1 MPFLGIGAA
10 SIVLVLAMVCLAVFA
25 ALTLSSAKGDH
36 TLSKK
41 NLERTSAF
49 YQHPMQ
55 RMNKLERSMR
65 NYGSCIADL
74 RIKRYMER
82 VGRLFTKSKGISY
95 NKKEK
100 TIAFQEVSQTH
111 SSYL

>member
-1 MPFLGIGAA
+1 MKDRKMPFLGIGAA

-41 NLERTSAF
+41 NLERRLF
-49 YQHPMQ
+49 IRHPMR
-55 RMNKLERSMR
+55 RMNKLERLMR

-74 RIKRYMER
+74 RIK
-82 VGRLFTKSKGISY
+82 KI
-95 NKKEK
+95 
-100 TIAFQEVSQTH
+100 I
-111 SSYL
+111 

>member
-1 MPFLGIGAA
+1 MKDRKMPFLGIGAA

-49 YQHPMQ
+49 YQASMQ

-65 NYGSCIADL
+65 NYGRLYRRSKD
-74 RIKRYMER
+74 KKDYMER
-82 VGRLFTKSKGISY
+82 VGRSFTKKQGDFI
-95 NKKEK
+95 
-100 TIAFQEVSQTH
+100 
-111 SSYL
+111 

>member
-49 YQHPMQ
+49 
-55 RMNKLERSMR
+55 LS
-65 NYGSCIADL
+65 
-74 RIKRYMER
+74 
-82 VGRLFTKSKGISY
+82 GIQCG
-95 NKKEK
+95 E
-100 TIAFQEVSQTH
+100 
-111 SSYL
+111 

>member
-1 MPFLGIGAA
+1 MKDRKMPFLGIGAA

-49 YQHPMQ
+49 YPMQ

-74 RIKRYMER
+74 RIK
-82 VGRLFTKSKGISY
+82 KI
-95 NKKEK
+95 
-100 TIAFQEVSQTH
+100 I
-111 SSYL
+111 

>member
-49 YQHPMQ
+49 YQASNAANEQ
-55 RMNKLERSMR
+55 VGAIDG

-74 RIKRYMER
+74 RIK
-82 VGRLFTKSKGISY
+82 KI
-95 NKKEK
+95 
-100 TIAFQEVSQTH
+100 I
-111 SSYL
+111 

>member
-1 MPFLGIGAA
+1 MKDRKMPFLGIGAA

-49 YQHPMQ
+49 YQAS
-55 RMNKLERSMR
+55 NAANERSMR

-74 RIKRYMER
+74 RIK
-82 VGRLFTKSKGISY
+82 KI
-95 NKKEK
+95 
-100 TIAFQEVSQTH
+100 I
-111 SSYL
+111 